1 MSQTAPG
8 IVLGARSLGVK
19 MHRGC
24 FFAGAGAG
32 IGTGFAGMSA
42 AAIANRASGVTLNR
56 VVGIV
61 MILTSIVILLVN
73 YVF

>member
-1 MSQTAPG
+1 MELL
-8 IVLGARSLGVK
+8 VKSLV
-19 MHRGC
+19 C
-24 FFAGAGAG
+24 FLAGAGAG

-42 AAIANRASGVTLNR
+42 AAIANR
-56 VVGIV
+56 VVGMV

>member
-24 FFAGAGAG
+24 FLAGAG
-32 IGTGFAGMSA
+32 IGSGFAGMSA
-42 AAIANRASGVTLNR
+42 AAIANRANAVTLNR
-56 VVGIV
+56 VVGMV
-61 MILTSIVILLVN
+61 MILTGIVILLVN

>member
-1 MSQTAPG
+1 
-8 IVLGARSLGVK
+8 

-24 FFAGAGAG
+24 FLVGAGAG

-42 AAIANRASGVTLNR
+42 AAIANRASAVTLNR
-56 VVGIV
+56 VVGMV
-61 MILTSIVILLVN
+61 MILTGIVILLVN

>member
-1 MSQTAPG
+1 
-8 IVLGARSLGVK
+8 

-24 FFAGAGAG
+24 FLAGAGAG
-32 IGTGFAGMSA
+32 IGTGFAGMGA
-42 AAIANRASGVTLNR
+42 AAIANCASAVTLNR
-56 VVGIV
+56 VVGMV